1 MRAKARFGGAAPEE
15 FLLAYAAMPEEFYLS
30 FGVSGHD
37 L

>member
-1 MRAKARFGGAAPEE
+1 LELRRKTGL
-15 FLLAYAAMPEEFYLS
+15 LLAYAAMPEEFYLS